1 MTTHHQLVS
10 ISRIH
15 RAIIPPH
22 QNSVMA
28 CTDIAL
34 FIFTGDPNGM
44 NPKFRSTFLTLS
56 TLWVQKINTLQVW
69 QGEIVMSE
77 YDTTQKHT
85 SAVQCFGYNVL
96 ILGWTKRVVL
106 ERSLRH
112 CFLSPAPRVAVCRRH
127 KWRSFVQRIS
137 LELDRDKDS
146 IKLRGPPPPPQPHL
160 GALSIYLLK
169 VPVVLFESDSDE
181 HGLTTPAI
189 QIIQC
194 FVPSRSVKSVEI
206 YSACHISKNNLRTPY

>member
-1 MTTHHQLVS
+1 MATHHQLVS
-10 ISRIH
+10 ISRISE
-15 RAIIPPH
+15 AIIPPH
-22 QNSVMA
+22 QNYVTA
-28 CTDIAL
+28 CTGITL
-34 FIFTGDPNGM
+34 FIFMGDPNGM

-56 TLWVQKINTLQVW
+56 TPWVEKINTLQVW

-85 SAVQCFGYNVL
+85 STMQCFGYNVL
-96 ILGWTKRVVL
+96 ILGWTKCVVL

-112 CFLSPAPRVAVCRRH
+112 CFLSPAPRVAVSRRH

-146 IKLRGPPPPPQPHL
+146 IKLRGPPPHL

-181 HGLTTPAI
+181 HGLTPPI
-189 QIIQC
+189 QFIQC
-194 FVPSRSVKSVEI
+194 FVSSRSVKSVEI